1 MFTLTIELL
10 DEIMH
15 AKVNDVVYDV
25 LVKNWPN
32 VTRVKALGYGVQ
44 RLINDRHGGAIGEGE
59 KWTSAESK
67 DESVKLML
75 KDLEAGIVS
84 HRGVGEE
91 SIMRFVRGVV
101 RDNLN
106 GKQAATY
113 KVIKEASRK
122 ADYLDDLYGKADD
135 TATALIDTAAT
146 DAQAADIAYKAE
158 KAKLA
163 AAVTITL

>member
-59 KWTSAESK
+59 KWAC
-67 DESVKLML
+67 
-75 KDLEAGIVS
+75 I
-84 HRGVGEE
+84 
-91 SIMRFVRGVV
+91 
-101 RDNLN
+101 
-106 GKQAATY
+106 
-113 KVIKEASRK
+113 
-122 ADYLDDLYGKADD
+122 
-135 TATALIDTAAT
+135 
-146 DAQAADIAYKAE
+146 
-158 KAKLA
+158 
-163 AAVTITL
+163 